1 MLARAAA
8 TASIAARR
16 SVSSSRLAP
25 ATATMLVSHLSTK
38 AATAK
43 KSSSKIATPPGG
55 AKLASMTAENPHV
68 DVVKYEHKN
77 RTWTLNHV
85 DYFSKALAIGLT
97 ENGLQPGDVVLSWLP
112 DHFSEQASTY
122 IGYNRS
128 SSNTSSSDVST
139 VSDWLRMVNVS
150 RHTSLPNVLSVLC
163 ISPSPFLLPLFLVSF
178 TL

>member
-8 TASIAARR
+8 TAASIAARR

-43 KSSSKIATPPGG
+43 KSTSTPPGG

-68 DVVKYEHKN
+68 DVVKYEHKS

-112 DHFSEQASTY
+112 AHFSEQAST
-122 IGYNRS
+122 
-128 SSNTSSSDVST
+128 TE
-139 VSDWLRMVNVS
+139 
-150 RHTSLPNVLSVLC
+150 
-163 ISPSPFLLPLFLVSF
+163 
-178 TL
+178 